1 MIAKAWRRS
10 EMLYHGT
17 RASAFSQP
25 GFAANTVTR
34 FAVGPTSRED
44 EMRLRVCL
52 FLGLLVSLVALT
64 ACNGAKSPGGTQ
76 DDASAPMAT
85 PEEAAGTT
93 GEPASEEQGL
103 AQLEHNFRT
112 NRLTGDLDAIRKRGY
127 IRVLVPYSK
136 TYFFYEGA
144 RPRGLAYEFMESFAR
159 ELRKK
164 PGGGKPFQLTVV
176 YLPTARDRLIP
187 GIVEGLGD
195 IAIAGLTATQ
205 ARKSE
210 VEFVTHSSFP
220 VAEVVVTGPD
230 GPTLESIEDLSGKRV
245 FIRLSSSYYETLQKL
260 NERLKSAGKPAVKIV
275 EADENLEVEDILELV
290 ANGVEQITVADD
302 YLAQFWSETM
312 DGLTVH
318 DDIALSEGGLLGPVV
333 RKNSPQLVAAL
344 TAFQKTHGLGT
355 LFGNVVFK
363 RYFKDNPWVQNPNAS
378 VDRQRFEK
386 ALPVFRKYGKQYDF
400 DALLLV
406 AQGYQ
411 ESKLDHSTRN
421 RSGAVGIMQI
431 KPSTA
436 KGDPV
441 NIVDV
446 KTNMEK
452 NIHAGVK
459 YLRHL
464 ADDYFGDPDITP
476 LNQHLFAIAAYNAGP
491 TRIQALR
498 RKAEAQGLDPN
509 AWFNNVELVS
519 AREIGR
525 QNVDYVRNIMKYWMA
540 FRLADEL
547 DKPVYPQ

>member
-1 MIAKAWRRS
+1 M
-10 EMLYHGT
+10 
-17 RASAFSQP
+17 P
-25 GFAANTVTR
+25 
-34 FAVGPTSRED
+34 
-44 EMRLRVCL
+44 LRVCML
-52 FLGLLVSLVALT
+52 FAAVMSLLALAACDGAESPRVADDSGVARETAEPTEEKGLEAL
-64 ACNGAKSPGGTQ
+64 
-76 DDASAPMAT
+76 
-85 PEEAAGTT
+85 ER
-93 GEPASEEQGL
+93 
-103 AQLEHNFRT
+103 NFRT
-112 NRLTGDLDAIRKRGY
+112 ARLTGDLDAIRKRGY

-144 RPRGLAYEFMESFAR
+144 RPRGLAYEFMESFAK
-159 ELRKK
+159 ELRKR

-220 VAEVVVTGPD
+220 VAEVVVTGPK
-230 GPTLESIEDLSGKRV
+230 GPRLDSIEDLSGQRV
-245 FIRLSSSYYETLQKL
+245 FIRLSSSYHETLQTL
-260 NERLKSAGKPAVKIV
+260 NERLRSAGKPPVKIV

-318 DDIALSEGGLLGPVV
+318 DDIALSEGRLLGPVV
-333 RKNSPQLVAAL
+333 RKKSPQLVAAL

-386 ALPVFRKYGKQYDF
+386 ALPLFRKYGKQYDF

-411 ESKLDHSTRN
+411 ESKLDQSTRN

-476 LNQHLFAIAAYNAGP
+476 LNQHLLAIAAYNAGP
-491 TRIQALR
+491 TRVQALR

-540 FRLADEL
+540 FRLADQL